1 MVQQAQL
8 APISAEELAKRS
20 RLAIWQSLQRAGYN
34 PQFSYLGRQL
44 LDRSER
50 LTPLAMAALG
60 NQANSV
66 DQFGSFSDAYANAM
80 LKGGTGSMAGVDL
93 SRTGQRNII
102 NNAFQQA
109 TPGSDMY
116 GFLTQGDPEEQFNR
130 WRGFEQ
136 AAQSGRFAPL
146 VEANLANKQAEFTN
160 FLGKQLSGQG
170 DPNQNWLD
178 VAMGRSGPGA
188 YAGGTGTTP
197 PGTTGPGATTPAG
210 TPGTPGTP
218 GAASTAYSQSASGPQ
233 GSLTPPINPGG
244 AVNPNLTTFPSAPG
258 PDPWTPTG
266 PSVRGGNPY
275 ATPGTPGAGQYTYPE
290 NPTGPVRRTPH
301 RVRRGHRPPGSNC
314 WTPTVAISATGAPGA
329 IVLRRR
335 RSTSAALATTRLQDQ
350 VSGYNNMSGQGRV
363 TNRGNFMGQFMY
375 YLDLLMRQRDGTG
388 NAALGITNQTTD
400 QQLAQIAAQRMGKN
414 AIGSTGISGV

>member
-1 MVQQAQL
+1 VVQQAQL

-20 RLAIWQSLQRAGYN
+20 KLAIWQSLQRAGYN

-50 LTPLAMAALG
+50 LTPLAMASLG
-60 NQANSV
+60 NDANAV
-66 DQFGSFSDAYANAM
+66 DKFGSFSDAYSNAM
-80 LKGGTGSMAGVDL
+80 LKGGTGGGGFDL
-93 SRTGQRNII
+93 SRTGQRNAI
-102 NNAFQQA
+102 NSAFQNA

-116 GFLTQGDPEEQFNR
+116 GFLTSGDPEEQFNR

-160 FLGKQLSGQG
+160 FLGNQLSGG
-170 DPNQNWLD
+170 GNPNQNWLD
-178 VAMGRSGPGA
+178 YAMGRPGP
-188 YAGGTGTTP
+188 
-197 PGTTGPGATTPAG
+197 GPGATTPAA
-210 TPGTPGTP
+210 TPPGAAGPGATTPATGTPGTP

-233 GSLTPPINPGG
+233 GSLTPPVNPGG
-244 AVNPNLTTFPSAPG
+244 AVNPNLSTFPSAPG
-258 PDPWTPTG
+258 LANAWTPTG
-266 PSVRGGNPY
+266 PSVPGGAPY
-275 ATPGTPGAGQYTYPE
+275 ATPGATPPA
-290 NPTGPVRRTPH
+290 TGTP
-301 RVRRGHRPPGSNC
+301 NA
-314 WTPTVAISATGAPGA
+314 TPGAPGA
-329 IVLRRR
+329 PTTWKQLLDTYRGDQRNWGTRGYRPTPQAFNIGGIGYNP
-335 RSTSAALATTRLQDQ
+335 AADQ

-388 NAALGITNQTTD
+388 NTALGITNQTTD